1 MESLYWTAFHA
12 TRVRTISACRVM
24 LGKLPL
30 TMSRVS
36 YGTPLSVIL
45 TCNSETT
52 SSILTKVSESKRSSM
67 DNMLGK
73 FRSLENVAMETVTNS
88 LLFFFEWPVSQQGV
102 KVLSWFFGNVC
113 SWTKGTFYVHNTISL
128 ELQIFR
134 YNQAKFQP
142 GSCGCQVSYGTLISP
157 ILIYNSK
164 TRNLIFTKFSASKSS
179 SLEKMSAKFRR
190 PEIVA
195 METVTDSFV
204 LFNARYLSGG
214 GGGGSIHCLEFLRIC
229 SARPK
234 AHFMF
239 VT

>member
-1 MESLYWTAFHA
+1 
-12 TRVRTISACRVM
+12 M

-30 TMSRVS
+30 TRSRVS

-45 TCNSETT
+45 TYNSVTT

-67 DNMLGK
+67 DNMLAK

-88 LLFFFEWPVSQQGV
+88 LFFFKWPISQQGV
-102 KVLSWFFGNVC
+102 KVLSWNFGNVC
-113 SWTKGTFYVHNTISL
+113 SWTKGTFYVHNTISW
-128 ELQIFR
+128 ELQIFC

-142 GSCGCQVSYGTLISP
+142 WSCGCQVSYGTLISP

-164 TRNLIFTKFSASKSS
+164 TRNRIFTTFSASKRS

-204 LFNARYLSGG
+204 LFNAQYLSGG
-214 GGGGSIHCLEFLRIC
+214 VDPLSWNFENLFSKTKGTFYVCNIIFSDLRFSVIIKQNV
-229 SARPK
+229 SQRPVDAR
-234 AHFMF
+234 
-239 VT
+239 